1 MIKVILGYQVEPQLT
16 AVEYDRWLYD
26 IHVPDLL
33 ANPYLR
39 KVVFNTVV
47 RTLRGDQNF
56 YRISELHYDD
66 LSSYEQAR
74 AWSEANPVPAER
86 GPQGRTH
93 FLFTC
98 LCDVVEIEA
107 ALSQPAGSA

>member
-1 MIKVILGYQVEPQLT
+1 MMKVILGYQIEPGLT
-16 AVEYDRWLYD
+16 AKEYDRWLYD

-33 ANPYLR
+33 RNPYLR
-39 KVVFNTVV
+39 TIVFNTVV
-47 RTLRGDQNF
+47 RTLRGDQDY
-56 YRISELHYDD
+56 YRIAELHYDD
-66 LSSYEQAR
+66 MAAYEQAR
-74 AWSEANPVPAER
+74 VWSEANPVPVER

-107 ALSQPAGSA
+107 GVSQPAGSS